1 MPAKKNKKRGDDRPT
16 VTIDFEFKKL
26 VEKVVDGTLVNYC
39 YQCGAC
45 VGDCPS
51 TRYVPGFNPREIMLK
66 VLYGFGEELAG
77 PASPVWQ
84 CTNCYNCYERCP
96 QNVKPVEIIIALKNL
111 MAQRGIYPEKAQVG
125 ELVKTVL
132 ETGRTAPVTAMTT
145 KLREELGLAPLP
157 EVDTTE
163 IKKILE

>member
-1 MPAKKNKKRGDDRPT
+1 MPKPKSKKAENDGPT

-51 TRYVPGFNPREIMLK
+51 ARYLPAFNPREIMLK
-66 VLYGFGEELAG
+66 VLYGFGEELVG
-77 PASPVWQ
+77 PDSPVWE

-96 QNVKPVEIIIALKNL
+96 QNVKPVEIIIAIKNL

-125 ELVKTVL
+125 DLVNTVL
-132 ETGRTAPVTAMTT
+132 ETGRTAPVTSMTK
-145 KLREELGLAPLP
+145 KLREELGLTPLP
-157 EVDTTE
+157 DVDTSE

>member
-1 MPAKKNKKRGDDRPT
+1 MPPEKNNNEPAT

-26 VEKVVDGTLVNYC
+26 VEKAVDGVLVNYC

-51 TRYVPGFNPREIMLK
+51 ARYVPGFNPRAIMLA
-66 VLYGFGEELAG
+66 VLYGLGEQLVG
-77 PASPVWQ
+77 PASPAWK

-96 QNVKPVEIIIALKNL
+96 QNVKPVEIIIALKNI
-111 MAQRGIYPEKAQVG
+111 MAERSVFPEKAQVA

-132 ETGRTAPVTAMTT
+132 ATGRTAPVTAMTK
-145 KLREELGLAPLP
+145 KLRAELGLAPLGP
-157 EVDTTE
+157 LATE
-163 IKKILE
+163 ELKKIIA